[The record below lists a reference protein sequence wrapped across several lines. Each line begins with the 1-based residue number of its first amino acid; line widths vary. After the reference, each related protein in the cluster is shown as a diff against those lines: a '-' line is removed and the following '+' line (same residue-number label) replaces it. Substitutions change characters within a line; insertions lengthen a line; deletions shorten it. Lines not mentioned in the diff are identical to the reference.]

1 MYRDDDDLRTLKSK
15 TRDAIELAME
25 GRWDEA
31 AAVNRELLELSPDN
45 LDACNRLGKALLE
58 LGDAKGAR
66 GAFARSLHIDPT
78 NAIARKNVDRL
89 AGGGA
94 RSPHPGGSLLAPK
107 MFIGDSGKTAQ
118 VALFA
123 CAADADRPFISP
135 GVPVELRCHRGTLA
149 AYSNDGGYIGLVPPK
164 LGHRLVGMME
174 AGNRYEAAVA
184 STTPE
189 AVRVVLRE
197 SYQHPSQ
204 RSKLSFLSSSA
215 LEPVTA
221 PLP

>member
-1 MYRDDDDLRTLKSK
+1 M
-15 TRDAIELAME
+15 IGV
-25 GRWDEA
+25 GRVGA
-31 AAVNRELLELSPDN
+31 AQTMKLQCL
-45 LDACNRLGKALLE
+45 
-58 LGDAKGAR
+58 
-66 GAFARSLHIDPT
+66 ARSNGDP
-78 NAIARKNVDRL
+78 
-89 AGGGA
+89 
-94 RSPHPGGSLLAPK
+94 
-107 MFIGDSGKTAQ
+107 Q
-118 VALFA
+118 
-123 CAADADRPFISP
+123 
-135 GVPVELRCHRGTLA
+135 ELRCHRGTLA

-204 RSKLSFLSSSA
+204 RSKLSFLSFLSSSA